1 MNKILIGFILLIILL
16 GSSYYIFVENFG
28 SKIKE
33 GFYQPPG
40 YGGGYGGGYV
50 GGDGCWEV
58 SGETECDDRDE
69 CMWDKE
75 INQCY
80 EKWCEPIDREQC
92 SSFMK
97 NPGSFLDDPKNTD
110 KVNNDNYKT
119 CYSKYIEICKPYP
132 SDKNNY
138 CKEIGMNKV
147 EGMDVKNYSTEDMGK
162 CLAHPWCD
170 VKFSDKKKCVS
181 TITDGYVYYCNENE
195 NENECNKND
204 NCEFKTVPVCVGN
217 D

>member
-119 CYSKYIEICKPYP
+119 CYSEYIETCKPYS

-138 CKEIGMNKV
+138 CKQI
-147 EGMDVKNYSTEDMGK
+147 GMDVKNYSTEAMGK

-170 VKFSDKKKCVS
+170 VKFSDEKKCVS
-181 TITDGYVYYCNENE
+181 TTPNGYWDYCNDNE

-204 NCEFKTVPVCVGN
+204 DCEFKTVPVCVGN